1 MPQVYFDT
9 DDFKGHEVK
18 AIEPEKLERWWFLE
32 KLSKMTELTTDEQ
45 FAIFMNT
52 SPMVGK

>member
-32 KLSKMTELTTDEQ
+32 NLSKMTELTTDEQ